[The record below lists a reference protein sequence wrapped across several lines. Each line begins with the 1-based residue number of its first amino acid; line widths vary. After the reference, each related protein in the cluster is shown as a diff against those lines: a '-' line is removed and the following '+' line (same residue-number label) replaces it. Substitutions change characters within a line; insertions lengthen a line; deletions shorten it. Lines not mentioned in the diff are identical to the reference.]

1 MINPGFKCNGLSSH
15 HCFLSEFCLHALLP
29 ATRFS
34 RRFVL
39 NTPSGNTSTYEIC
52 HKPEIAIIHV
62 CLLEYGLSQDPDR
75 MQFLSG
81 TIAGRL
87 RDDCERW
94 LMLYDL
100 AGPELANGARLI
112 DQALCLSRNFDQEV

>member
-1 MINPGFKCNGLSSH
+1 MSAGIWIESRPGQN
-15 HCFLSEFCLHALLP
+15 
-29 ATRFS
+29 
-34 RRFVL
+34 
-39 NTPSGNTSTYEIC
+39 
-52 HKPEIAIIHV
+52 AI
-62 CLLEYGLSQDPDR
+62 LERDDC
-75 MQFLSG
+75 G